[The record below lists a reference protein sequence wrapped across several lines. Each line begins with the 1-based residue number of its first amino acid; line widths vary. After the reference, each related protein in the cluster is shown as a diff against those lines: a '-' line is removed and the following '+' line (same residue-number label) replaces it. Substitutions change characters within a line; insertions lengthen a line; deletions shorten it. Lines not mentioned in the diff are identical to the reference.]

1 MGGRSEN
8 LDSRLRGND
17 GIVNPRFFE
26 SINSLETAI
35 EFRDVSF
42 VLPSGKTLLAHLNLQ
57 VGRGETLVLLG
68 RSGSGK
74 TTTMKLINRLIDP
87 SAGQVIVDGK
97 PTVEWDAIQLRRRI
111 GYVIQEIGLFPHLT
125 IEQNIGVV
133 PRLEGWEPDRVA
145 ARARQLLNLV
155 GLDADR
161 FADRFPREL
170 SGGQRQRVG
179 VARALA
185 ADPPVILLDEPFG
198 ALDPITRRDIQQE
211 FKSLQQELGKTMVFV
226 THDIAEAFV
235 LGSRIGL
242 LKDGEMVL
250 LGVPAELLESSH
262 PEARAFAAC
271 FHDGQAIGR
280 PA

>member
-1 MGGRSEN
+1 MS
-8 LDSRLRGND
+8 ST
-17 GIVNPRFFE
+17 
-26 SINSLETAI
+26 ETVI

-42 VLPSGKTLLAHLNLQ
+42 VLPGGRNLLAQLNLQ

-87 SAGQVIVDGK
+87 TAGEVVIDGK
-97 PTVEWDAIQLRRRI
+97 PTVDWDPIQLRRRI

-125 IEQNIGVV
+125 VEENIGVV
-133 PRLEGWEPDRVA
+133 PRLEGWQPERIRQ
-145 ARARQLLNLV
+145 RAHELLNLV
-155 GLDADR
+155 GLDAER
-161 FADRFPREL
+161 FAGRMPREL

-198 ALDPITRRDIQQE
+198 ALDPITRREIQQE
-211 FKSLQQELGKTMVFV
+211 FKTLQQELDKTMVFV

-235 LGSRIGL
+235 LARASRC
-242 LKDGEMVL
+242 LKDGEMIL
-250 LGVPAELLESSH
+250 LGPPAELLESSH
-262 PEARAFAAC
+262 PEARAFADC
-271 FHDGQAIGR
+271 FHDGQSVGR